1 MDQVYIESL
10 ILEQSGEANLYNEF
24 NSLQK
29 LDLVQST
36 HDILGNYTFKDV
48 KMNNNYIYTPR
59 RNGN

>member
-29 LDLVQST
+29 FDLVQST
-36 HDILGNYTFKDV
+36 HDILGNYTF
-48 KMNNNYIYTPR
+48 
-59 RNGN
+59 